1 VLRLIGARSGSIVNV
16 NGMAGELG
24 IDRATVA
31 KHVEVLES
39 LFLIR
44 RLGAW
49 QRNLGSRLVK
59 SPKAYVVDSGLLA
72 HLVGADE
79 HRIVEDGGVAGA
91 MLESFVAMELVRQAE
106 LAERPL
112 TLHHYRD
119 QRQREVDVV
128 LERHSGEIVGIEVK
142 AGATPRGADF
152 AGLRYLRDRLG
163 ARFKAGALIYTGSQ
177 TLPFGD
183 RLAAVP
189 VSGLW
194 RSNATRTG

>member
-1 VLRLIGARSGSIVNV
+1 MLRLIGARSGSVVNV

-49 QRNLGSRLVK
+49 RRNLGSRLVK

-79 HRIVEDGGVAGA
+79 
-91 MLESFVAMELVRQAE
+91 
-106 LAERPL
+106 
-112 TLHHYRD
+112 
-119 QRQREVDVV
+119 
-128 LERHSGEIVGIEVK
+128 RHSGEIAGIEVK
-142 AGATPRGADF
+142 AGPTPRSADF

-163 ARFKAGALIYTGSQ
+163 SRFTAGALIYTGSQ

-194 RSNATRTG
+194 RSN